1 MFVEGKKCMQHLETF
16 NLKAKESVIMR
27 LELSRKKIPSTTNI
41 TYKKLDLSLT
51 VLSVTFSTMAANAG
65 IEAVRTDLQCHS
77 KLKKKQNTHTLNCHR
92 QHRQN
97 LASETDDILLPQS
110 STIQKCWLVYS
121 RKTELTFVN
130 LKPM

>member
-41 TYKKLDLSLT
+41 TCKKLDLSLT

-77 KLKKKQNTHTLNCHR
+77 KLKNKKKHTHLTVIGNIARISHQKLMTFYCHKVQLYKNAGSFTLER
-92 QHRQN
+92 LN
-97 LASETDDILLPQS
+97 LHL
-110 STIQKCWLVYS
+110 
-121 RKTELTFVN
+121 
-130 LKPM
+130 

>member
-41 TYKKLDLSLT
+41 TYKKLNFNLSLT

-77 KLKKKQNTHTLNCHR
+77 KFKKKKTTHTHTLNCHR
-92 QHRQN
+92 
-97 LASETDDILLPQS
+97 
-110 STIQKCWLVYS
+110 
-121 RKTELTFVN
+121 
-130 LKPM
+130 

>member
-41 TYKKLDLSLT
+41 TYKKLNFNLSLT

-77 KLKKKQNTHTLNCHR
+77 KLKKKKHTHTHLTVIGNIARISHQKLMTFYCHKVQLYKNAGSFTLERLNLH
-92 QHRQN
+92 
-97 LASETDDILLPQS
+97 L
-110 STIQKCWLVYS
+110 
-121 RKTELTFVN
+121 
-130 LKPM
+130 

>member
-1 MFVEGKKCMQHLETF
+1 MFVERKKCTQHLETF

-77 KLKKKQNTHTLNCHR
+77 KFKKKKKKKTHT
-92 QHRQN
+92 
-97 LASETDDILLPQS
+97 
-110 STIQKCWLVYS
+110 
-121 RKTELTFVN
+121 
-130 LKPM
+130 

>member
-1 MFVEGKKCMQHLETF
+1 MFVEGKKGMQHLETF
-16 NLKAKESVIMR
+16 NLKAKESVIKR

-77 KLKKKQNTHTLNCHR
+77 KLKKKKRKKKHTHTLNCHR
-92 QHRQN
+92 
-97 LASETDDILLPQS
+97 
-110 STIQKCWLVYS
+110 
-121 RKTELTFVN
+121 
-130 LKPM
+130 

>member
-1 MFVEGKKCMQHLETF
+1 MQHLETF

-77 KLKKKQNTHTLNCHR
+77 KLKRKKEKKTHTHLTVIGNIARISHQKLMTFYCHKVQLYKNAGSFTLERLNLH
-92 QHRQN
+92 
-97 LASETDDILLPQS
+97 L
-110 STIQKCWLVYS
+110 
-121 RKTELTFVN
+121 
-130 LKPM
+130 

>member
-1 MFVEGKKCMQHLETF
+1 MFVEGKKCTQHLETF

-77 KLKKKQNTHTLNCHR
+77 KLKKKKTHTHTLNCHR
-92 QHRQN
+92 
-97 LASETDDILLPQS
+97 
-110 STIQKCWLVYS
+110 
-121 RKTELTFVN
+121 
-130 LKPM
+130 

>member
-77 KLKKKQNTHTLNCHR
+77 KLKKKKRKKNTHTLNCHR
-92 QHRQN
+92 
-97 LASETDDILLPQS
+97 
-110 STIQKCWLVYS
+110 
-121 RKTELTFVN
+121 
-130 LKPM
+130 

>member
-1 MFVEGKKCMQHLETF
+1 MFVERKKCTQHLETF

-77 KLKKKQNTHTLNCHR
+77 KLKKKKEKKNTHTLNCHR
-92 QHRQN
+92 
-97 LASETDDILLPQS
+97 
-110 STIQKCWLVYS
+110 
-121 RKTELTFVN
+121 
-130 LKPM
+130 

>member
-1 MFVEGKKCMQHLETF
+1 
-16 NLKAKESVIMR
+16 MR
-27 LELSRKKIPSTTNI
+27 LALSRKKIPSTTSI
-41 TYKKLDLSLT
+41 TYNRLDLSLT

-77 KLKKKQNTHTLNCHR
+77 KLKQRKKKALNCHR
-92 QHRQN
+92 QHSHN
-97 LASETDDILLPQS
+97 LASETDDILPPQS